1 MAQTFDPNIVLGG
14 GGQEDFCEF
23 KFSMVNISSRTRGTL
38 S

>member
-1 MAQTFDPNIVLGG
+1 MAQTFDPNIVLG